1 MSNTYPSKDTEMKLV
16 IDQDYQ
22 TEILDT
28 IIAFAKSNAVAS
40 YIVSDSCLFVVNR
53 YAHYSSN
60 GQLYNS
66 FTELFRNVK

>member
-1 MSNTYPSKDTEMKLV
+1 MKLV
-16 IDQDYQ
+16 IEQDYQ
-22 TEILDT
+22 TEMLDT

-40 YIVSDSCLFVVNR
+40 YSASDSCLFVLNR
-53 YAHYSSN
+53 HAHYSSN